1 MKIEGVEISG
11 QRIANA
17 IDYTY
22 PNGIIN
28 LAAIKKNKLYNYLV
42 LWGVRV
48 ATCDTSMPDDA
59 IGGIRLKKD
68 FFGTDYWEIIFSEGT
83 TDPTPYWLQ
92 NPMSD
97 AKAYGG
103 TAWVAEGQYLYSKGY
118 GSFQGYP
125 FFAPINPVK
134 VYRWTPSAKQ
144 ISLSKNNQLA
154 LSNAFESMKDLGQV
168 KISDSLSV
176 LIHRSWSPKNL
187 YKDSAGCQ
195 VFADNGALTK
205 LTKWASEHIKIYGK
219 NSFAYTLLTKEQFT
233 MSNPSFTTSNTIF
246 DLLKF

>member
-1 MKIEGVEISG
+1 LEINKIKITGET
-11 QRIANA
+11 IANA
-17 IDYTY
+17 IDYNY
-22 PNGIIN
+22 PTGIIN
-28 LAAIKKNKLYNYLV
+28 MAAIKKNKLYNYLV

-68 FFGTDYWEIIFSEGT
+68 FFGNDYWEIVFSEGT

-97 AKAYGG
+97 AKVYGG

-134 VYRWTPSAKQ
+134 VYRWTPSASQ
-144 ISLSKNNQLA
+144 IALAKKNKLA
-154 LSNAFESMKDLGQV
+154 LSNAFESAKSSNQV
-168 KISDSLSV
+168 KISDTTTV

-205 LTKWASEHIKIYGK
+205 MTKWASEHIKIYGK

-233 MSNPSFTTSNTIF
+233 MPNQGYTGSIF

>member
-1 MKIEGVEISG
+1 VQINKIKITGET
-11 QRIANA
+11 IANA
-17 IDYTY
+17 IDKNY
-22 PNGIIN
+22 PTGIIN
-28 LAAIKKNKLYNYLV
+28 MAAIKKNKLYNYLV

-59 IGGIRLKKD
+59 IGGMRLKKD
-68 FFGTDYWEIIFSEGT
+68 FFGNDYWEIIFSEGT

-118 GSFQGYP
+118 GNFKGYP

-134 VYRWTPSAKQ
+134 VYRWTPNATQ

-154 LSNAFESMKDLGQV
+154 LSNAFESMKNLGQV

-233 MSNPSFTTSNTIF
+233 MPNQAFASTSIF
-246 DLLKF
+246 DFLKF